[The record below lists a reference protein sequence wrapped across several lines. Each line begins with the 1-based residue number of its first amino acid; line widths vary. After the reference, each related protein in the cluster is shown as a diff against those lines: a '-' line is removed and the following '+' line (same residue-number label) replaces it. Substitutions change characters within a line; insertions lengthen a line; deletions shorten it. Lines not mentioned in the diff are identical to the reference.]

1 MGRLAQLVERHVYTV
16 DVGSSRLSPPTILV
30 LGGVHA
36 PRHRCFHNQFVF
48 VTVRVGRRRCRP
60 HGPGRHGPAPYGPGR
75 RGRDAGSALRP
86 SCHRSFRR
94 LRSGRMEPSIQQGR
108 LLPGAV
114 PLHQGARGPSARAA
128 LRALAVAMA
137 NVAGKKPDAAKPL
150 LKELI
155 AKDNAS
161 AMLVLAY
168 ISPEAEAAKLME
180 KAADT
185 GNANAMMLYGMTLMT
200 GKGVPKDTLAG
211 VRLVRRAA
219 DAGSTRAMLL
229 MANFYNQGVHGVG
242 LDHGEATDL
251 IIEAA
256 HLGDPSAKA
265 LLINLQRGGTSGTTP
280 Q

>member
-1 MGRLAQLVERHVYTV
+1 MSAVRDCHRPPFSFWEVFMRRVTAVFTTSLF
-16 DVGSSRLSPPTILV
+16 LSLSAWAGAVAAPMVQAVTDQPPMV
-30 LGGVHA
+30 QA
-36 PRHRCFHNQFVF
+36 
-48 VTVRVGRRRCRP
+48 VTD
-60 HGPGRHGPAPYGPGR
+60 PAPYGPGR

>member
-1 MGRLAQLVERHVYTV
+1 MDGALGALSLVTDPFAGFDPDEWSHPFSRV
-16 DVGSSRLSPPTILV
+16 DYYRALSPCTKAL
-30 LGGVHA
+30 
-36 PRHRCFHNQFVF
+36 
-48 VTVRVGRRRCRP
+48 
-60 HGPGRHGPAPYGPGR
+60 
-75 RGRDAGSALRP
+75 DAHPQEQR
-86 SCHRSFRR
+86 F
-94 LRSGRMEPSIQQGR
+94 
-108 LLPGAV
+108 
-114 PLHQGARGPSARAA
+114 
-128 LRALAVAMA
+128 ALAVAMA